1 MIRNV
6 FALLFALAAAVAVY
20 VRWLRP
26 RAMNWGAT
34 TEESGMAL
42 PFDGEFANP
51 TWNAT
56 RAVTVHATPE
66 QIWPWLVQ
74 IGCGRAG
81 WYGYDW
87 VDNGGKP
94 SAWEIL
100 PELQDIA
107 VGKEFPM
114 SPWTAMR
121 CFAFEE
127 NRWMLWRVNE
137 RAGTF
142 VWCLHPI
149 DATSTRL
156 ITRMRDQYR
165 WTNPLV
171 LPQQLA
177 VDLLD
182 VFFMRKCMLGV
193 KARAERMAAAAA
205 QASQSVS

>member
-1 MIRNV
+1 MTRNV
-6 FALLFALAAAVAVY
+6 LALLFALTAAVAVY

-26 RAMNWGAT
+26 RAMHWGAT
-34 TEESGMAL
+34 PAEAAMPL
-42 PFDGEFANP
+42 PFDSEFPTP

-66 QIWPWLVQ
+66 EIWPWLVQ
-74 IGCGRAG
+74 IGWGRAG

-94 SAWEIL
+94 SSWEIL

-127 NRWMLWRVNE
+127 KRWMLWRVNE

-142 VWCLHPI
+142 LWYLHPI
-149 DATSTRL
+149 DESSTRL
-156 ITRMRDQYR
+156 VTRMRDQYR
-165 WTNPLV
+165 WTNLLV

-182 VFFMRKCMLGV
+182 IFFMRKCMLGV
-193 KARAERMAAAAA
+193 KARAERMAAASA
-205 QASQSVS
+205 QSSRSVS

>member
-1 MIRNV
+1 MNRNL
-6 FALLFALAAAVAVY
+6 FTLLVSLAVAVAAY
-20 VRWLRP
+20 VRWVRP
-26 RAMNWGAT
+26 RSMHWGAT
-34 TEESGMAL
+34 PREAGMPL
-42 PFDGEFANP
+42 PFDGEISNP

-56 RAVTVHATPE
+56 RAVTMHATPE
-66 QIWPWLVQ
+66 EIWPWLVQ
-74 IGCGRAG
+74 IGWGRAG

-94 SAWEIL
+94 STWDIL
-100 PELQDIA
+100 AEYQDVE

-121 CFAFEE
+121 CFAFDE

-142 VWCLHPI
+142 LWYLQPI
-149 DATSTRL
+149 DETSTRL
-156 ITRMRDQYR
+156 VTRMRDEYR

-193 KARAERMAAAAA
+193 KARAERVAAAR
-205 QASQSVS
+205 SRTDRVS